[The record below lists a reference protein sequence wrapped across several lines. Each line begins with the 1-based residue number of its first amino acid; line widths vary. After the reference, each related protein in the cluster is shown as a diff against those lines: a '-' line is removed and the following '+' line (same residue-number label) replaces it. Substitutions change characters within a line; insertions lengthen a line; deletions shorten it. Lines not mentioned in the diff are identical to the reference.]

1 MNFENL
7 KTVFTEAAA
16 KASPQARA
24 AYLDEACAGDPSLR
38 AQIESLLAAQDQLGD
53 FIEPAFLQKSAE
65 ESDATGTRIGPYTLL
80 EKIGEGGFG
89 VVYMAEQEQPV
100 RRKVALKVIKAG
112 MDTKQVIA
120 RFEVERQALALM
132 DHPNIARVLD
142 AGETQDGRPYFVMEL
157 VRGLPITEFCEQR
170 EIPIR
175 ERLRLF
181 IQATPAIQH
190 AHQKGIIHRDLKPS
204 NVMITMIDGAPVPK
218 VIDFGVAKAI
228 AQRLTEKTLFTRY
241 DQLIGTPAYMSPE
254 QAELSGQDV
263 DTRSDIYAL
272 GCLLYELLTGT
283 APIEKETLRK
293 AGFDEIRRL
302 IRETDPPTP
311 STRARQLARATS
323 DGNATVAPRPTP
335 PSTDLDWIV
344 MKCLEKDRARRY
356 ATASDLAADL
366 ERHLRHEPVTARPPS
381 QIYRLGKFTRRH
393 RLQVGFGVCLGI
405 AIIGGLIFS
414 WAGFAQARRERDRA
428 LGAEQQATTQ
438 ERLAQTEAIR
448 SAQVAQFLQQ
458 ILTSVNPARAKG
470 RDTTLLREILD
481 DTVVRLPADLAGQ
494 PEVEADLRRTLGGVY
509 FALGDTT
516 NAAAMHLEAVRL
528 LKEHFG
534 EDHLEVARA
543 LYWFADMRQQE
554 RKYLEAESLFR
565 ESLTIRRRLL
575 GDYDDDVARSL
586 IRLAAVLKKQG
597 GTKVVE
603 AREKLAEAERLA
615 RDQLA
620 KSRAS
625 PDTST
630 DELIKILG
638 RLSHTLGYEKKYS
651 EAEPILREIVTLQ
664 RGLPGDNRQGLG
676 SALYRLAQSLRVQ
689 GKLLEA
695 EAASGEALALWQSVL
710 PRDSASLHSLLRTR
724 AVILDDLSRHAEAEA
739 LLRES
744 LGIQEKKRPE
754 SWDTVVTR
762 GLLGGSLLRQRRHA
776 EAEPLLLAAYEGFAR
791 QDDDDVESENWWQLR
806 TAVKNLAQLYEETA
820 RPAQAAEWKRKLAEL
835 DRSGQ

>member
-24 AYLDEACAGDPSLR
+24 AYLDEACVGDPSLR
-38 AQIESLLAAQDQLGD
+38 RRVESLLAAQDQLGD
-53 FIEPAFLQKSAE
+53 FIEPASLQKCAE
-65 ESDATGTRIGPYTLL
+65 ESDAAGTRIGPYTLL

-112 MDTKQVIA
+112 MDTRQVIA

-170 EIPIR
+170 EVPVR
-175 ERLRLF
+175 ERIKLF
-181 IQATPAIQH
+181 IQAAHAVQH

-311 STRARQLARATS
+311 STRARQIVRASLAADATL
-323 DGNATVAPRPTP
+323 APRPTP
-335 PSTDLDWIV
+335 LSTDLDWIV

-366 ERHLRHEPVTARPPS
+366 ERFLRHEPVTARPPS

-393 RLQVGFGVCLGI
+393 RLQVAFGVCLGL
-405 AIIGGLIFS
+405 AIIGGLFFS

-428 LGAEQQATTQ
+428 LGAEQQATAQ

-448 SAQVAQFLQQ
+448 SAQVARFLEEM
-458 ILTSVNPARAKG
+458 LSSVNPARAMG

-481 DTVVRLPADLAGQ
+481 ETVARLSTDLAGQ

-509 FALGDTT
+509 YALGDAT

-528 LKEHFG
+528 LKENFG
-534 EDHLEVARA
+534 ENDLGVARA
-543 LYWFADMRQQE
+543 LYWLAALRQQE
-554 RKYLEAESLFR
+554 RKYAEAESLFR
-565 ESLTIRRRLL
+565 EALAIRQRLL
-575 GDYDDDVARSL
+575 GDEDGDTVRTL
-586 IRLAAVLKKQG
+586 IRVAAVLKKQG
-597 GTKVVE
+597 EPKATE
-603 AREKLAEAERLA
+603 ARELLAEAERHTWELLA
-615 RDQLA
+615 ER
-620 KSRAS
+620 RAS
-625 PDTST
+625 PDTT
-630 DELIKILG
+630 QDELIKILG
-638 RLSHTLGYEKKYS
+638 RLSHTLGYEKKY
-651 EAEPILREIVTLQ
+651 AEVEPLLREIVVLQ
-664 RGLPGDNRQGLG
+664 RELPGDNRKGLG
-676 SALYRLAQSLRVQ
+676 SALLNLSKLLRIQ
-689 GKLLEA
+689 GKLQEA
-695 EAASGEALALWQSVL
+695 EAASREALVLWQSILL
-710 PRDSASLHSLLRTR
+710 PDNNSLNSLLRTH
-724 AVILDDLSRHAEAEA
+724 AMILDDQGRRAEAEA

-744 LGIQEKKRPE
+744 LAIQEKKHPD
-754 SWDTVVTR
+754 SWGVSVAR
-762 GLLGGSLLRQRRHA
+762 GLLGGNLLRQGKHTQ
-776 EAEPLLLAAYEGFAR
+776 AEPLLLAAYEQLAR
-791 QDDDDVESENWWQLR
+791 LDDDAAGSENYWQLKA
-806 TAVKNLAQLYEETA
+806 AVQNLVQLYEQTGK
-820 RPAQAAEWKRKLAEL
+820 PAQAAEWKQKLAEL
-835 DRSGQ
+835 APTDP